1 MPNIFTKTKLNLK
14 DFGLFT
20 KYIDRQLSFYNLE
33 TKELGEPHTI
43 FNKTGMKFGS
53 KKKYF

>member
-20 KYIDRQLSFYNLE
+20 KYIDRQLSFYILE
-33 TKELGEPHTI
+33 PKELGETHTI